1 MTKEIYKST
10 GIKNMDRSPLYFGY
24 GSNLDRADLDQWC
37 EKKRLMFPLGRSVS
51 RGRALDV
58 ELCFDYRSSSREGG
72 ALNLRTRLGQ
82 VVDGQL
88 FEVAEGGWDVLDKK
102 EGAPKY
108 YERVPVHVYCDNG
121 ETITAVTYTVVSDRR
136 HSDGY
141 VQPRSDYDDIVRR
154 GRESF
159 GLDVLQFE
167 QAAVGETPEL
177 ALDGLFVYGTLMR
190 KEPNFSV
197 LSEGQDLAC
206 TLLATMPGRLVDLG
220 AYPGL
225 LLDSSMQVEGEFV
238 RVRNLEEA
246 LKRLDLLE
254 GFYGYGRD
262 SLYHRVLT
270 TVDAGDGRLRE
281 AWTYVLANSSENSAT
296 IPSGS
301 WRQHR
306 GTREPF
312 LADLF
317 SAHCG
322 NHIAA
327 ITSALAQ
334 RIPFSMWGDY
344 DQVVQLLSPL
354 VERFT
359 DGTVSE
365 RRLAQVSG
373 RWACLT

>member
-1 MTKEIYKST
+1 MTRATYEST

-24 GSNLDRADLDQWC
+24 GSNLDSADLDQRCREEGWI
-37 EKKRLMFPLGRSVS
+37 FPLGRGVS
-51 RGRALDV
+51 RGRVLDV
-58 ELCFDYRSSSREGG
+58 ELCFDYESSSREGG
-72 ALNLRTRLGQ
+72 ALNLRPRLGQ

-88 FEVAEGGWDVLDKK
+88 FEVSEGGWDVLDKK
-102 EGAPKY
+102 EGVPKY
-108 YERVPVHVYCDNG
+108 YERVPVYVCCDNG
-121 ETITAVTYTVVSDRR
+121 EMITAVTYTVVPDRR
-136 HSDGY
+136 QDGY
-141 VQPRSDYDDIVRR
+141 VQPRSDYVDIVRR

-190 KEPNFSV
+190 KEPNFPV
-197 LSEGQDLAC
+197 LSEGQDLEC
-206 TLLATMPGRLVDLG
+206 MLLATMPGRLVDLG

-238 RVRNLEEA
+238 RARNVEQT

-254 GFYGYGRD
+254 GFYGYGPD

-270 TVDAGDGRLRE
+270 TVDAGDGRFRE

-306 GTREPF
+306 GTHKTF
-312 LADLF
+312 LVDLF

-322 NHIAA
+322 DRIAA
-327 ITSALAQ
+327 ITSALAR

-344 DQVVQLLSPL
+344 DQVVQLLNPL
-354 VERFT
+354 LERFA